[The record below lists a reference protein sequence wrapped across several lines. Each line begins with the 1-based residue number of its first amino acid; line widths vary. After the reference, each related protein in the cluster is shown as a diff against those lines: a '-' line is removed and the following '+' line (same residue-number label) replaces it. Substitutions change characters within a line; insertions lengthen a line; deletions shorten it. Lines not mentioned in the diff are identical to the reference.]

1 MEDKGVNGTLIWYY
15 CICKREV
22 WLMARNLGPDQENS
36 NIDFGRFLQEQVY
49 QRDKKEISIGNI
61 KLDILKK
68 DKGQLI
74 VGEVKKSSKF
84 KESARMQLAF
94 YLYQLEKKGV
104 AATGVLMFPKEK
116 KREEIQL
123 TDDLR
128 KELDTTITHIL
139 KIMYEPK
146 PQSPKKISYCRN
158 CGYGEF
164 CWA

>member
-1 MEDKGVNGTLIWYY
+1 MNGTLIWYY
-15 CICKREV
+15 FICKREV
-22 WLMARNLGPDQENS
+22 WLMARNLGPDQEDS
-36 NIDFGRFLQEQVY
+36 NIDFGRFLNEQVY

-84 KESARMQLAF
+84 IESARMQLAF
-94 YLYQLEKKGV
+94 YLYELENKGIN
-104 AATGVLMFPKEK
+104 ATGVLMFPKEK

-123 TDDLR
+123 TDSLR
-128 KELDTTITHIL
+128 KMLDNTINDIL
-139 KIMYEPK
+139 EIIYESK
-146 PQSPKKISYCRN
+146 PYPPKKINYCRN
-158 CGYGEF
+158 CGYNEF